1 MSVLLYYLF
10 FLLFFVEERRTRTT
24 AASRSILGDNGAA
37 AADAGRTRIEGQ
49 AAAERLPQPNEH
61 DDPRPPLPILEA
73 SSSSLFGFDSDSYA
87 HTISNT
93 NRWNDARYR
102 FL

>member
-1 MSVLLYYLF
+1 MSVLYYLF
-10 FLLFFVEERRTRTT
+10 FLLFFFVEERRTRTT
-24 AASRSILGDNGAA
+24 AASRSILGDTGAT

-61 DDPRPPLPILEA
+61 DPRPPLPIIEA
-73 SSSSLFGFDSDSYA
+73 TSSSSLFGFDSDSYA